1 MKKVLAFVLSLC
13 LLLGLTACGGAPIEV
28 KKFAS
33 ETEMQDYLQG
43 VWGNYD
49 KTQLIFFD
57 GDQVYLD
64 ENLNNRIEYSFE
76 NSLED
81 IVKEEGYA
89 ALSNLAV
96 KEHMSELE
104 KEWFTDGKYYNH
116 CNPKKGT
123 ITYQYDGAECVI
135 YVGDGI
141 IYSDYDCV
149 EIEKISDTPSYT
161 CDELITHFEE
171 ALKNYVP
178 EAKDVKLSNK
188 QYAEALMELHPEIKN
203 FPLAIEENGFYL
215 YSDTGKGNNDY
226 NAALMWSDT
235 TLVLTKRSKSADT
248 YKVYLTDSSL
258 MIQDKH
264 HRESW
269 ETLIADALAL
279 FGGVPGL
286 PTPQELVAEFREKGK
301 TETYVGRVNTTTTF
315 EYETEIGG
323 ITFEMDESFSAN
335 NNSKLLILRFE

>member
-28 KKFAS
+28 KKFAD
-33 ETEMQDYLQG
+33 ETEMREYLQG
-43 VWGNYD
+43 VWGNDD
-49 KTQLIFFD
+49 KTDLFFFD
-57 GDQVYLD
+57 SGKLYLD
-64 ENLNNRIEYSFE
+64 ENLGSRVEQSFTA
-76 NSLED
+76 SLED
-81 IVKEEGYA
+81 TVKKEGYEA
-89 ALSNLAV
+89 ITKLAI
-96 KEHMSELE
+96 KDHLANLE
-104 KEWFTDGKYYNH
+104 KEWLSYGKT
-116 CNPKKGT
+116 CEFNPKKGT
-123 ITYQYDGAECVI
+123 LTYQYDGSECVI

-149 EIEKISDTPSYT
+149 EIQKISNTPSYA

-178 EAKDVKLSNK
+178 KAKDVKLSNK
-188 QYAEALMELHPEIKN
+188 QYAEALMELHPEMKN
-203 FPLAIEENGFYL
+203 YPLAMEENGFYL
-215 YSDTGKGNNDY
+215 YSDTGKGNNNY

-235 TLVLTKRSKSADT
+235 MLVLTKRSKGEDKYTMS
-248 YKVYLTDSSL
+248 LTDSAL
-258 MIQDKH
+258 IIQDRH

-269 ETLIADALAL
+269 ETLAADALAL
-279 FGGVPGL
+279 FGDAPGL

-301 TETYVGRVNTTTTF
+301 TETFVGRVNTTTTF

-323 ITFEMDESFSAN
+323 ITFEMSEGFSAN